1 MNCCAVWPTESR
13 RHDFRQGWAGA
24 GHATHRG
31 SLQGS
36 CVMKKSFSTILLMAA
51 LVVASAASAQDLT
64 RYSDEG
70 LRKELSAIADSAKA
84 VLVPMRDGI
93 GLSTNIWRP
102 KGATGKMPTV
112 LWKTPYN
119 EHKVRGGSSEAS
131 RAVKECVSTIR
142 SRRSRSN

>member
-70 LRKELSAIADSAKA
+70 LRKALSEIADSATA

-93 GLSTNIWRP
+93 GLSTTNWRTR
-102 KGATGKMPTV
+102 GATGKQHTV
-112 LWKTPYN
+112 QLEIPSY
-119 EHKVRGGSSEAS
+119 EHQLGGGPPSPQIK
-131 RAVKECVSTIR
+131 R
-142 SRRSRSN
+142 